1 MDLDLPF
8 EILWNLL
15 EKNSQEPHLPT
26 LLSNSLLKEAC
37 KAEKSE
43 FVKIL
48 VKNGSRLVF
57 EGKNDKVNDLYILK
71 LMIKKDYILSC
82 YQVAG
87 NLNQSL
93 EQCNCGDNRN
103 SDKSDY
109 WNMTIKRFKR
119 SGSKEKKI
127 EIVQHCQFHHEHFL
141 QVVYFFLV
149 MTKKVLIN
157 FVLRQ

>member
-1 MDLDLPF
+1 ML
-8 EILWNLL
+8 I
-15 EKNSQEPHLPT
+15 
-26 LLSNSLLKEAC
+26 SLLKEAC

-71 LMIKKDYILSC
+71 LMVKKDYILSC

-93 EQCNCGDNRN
+93 EECNCGDIKN
-103 SDKSDY
+103 SSKSEY
-109 WNMTIKRFKR
+109 WNMTFERFKK
-119 SGSKEKKI
+119 SGSKEKRVEI
-127 EIVQHCQFHHEHFL
+127 EQHCEFHHEHFS
-141 QVVYFFLV
+141 QVVYFYLA
-149 MTKKVLIN
+149 MTKKILIN

>member
-1 MDLDLPF
+1 ML
-8 EILWNLL
+8 I
-15 EKNSQEPHLPT
+15 
-26 LLSNSLLKEAC
+26 SLLKEAC

-71 LMIKKDYILSC
+71 LMVKKDYILSC

-93 EQCNCGDNRN
+93 EQCNCGDKN
-103 SDKSDY
+103 SSKSEY
-109 WNMTIKRFKR
+109 WNMTFERFKK
-119 SGSKEKKI
+119 SGSKEKRVVL
-127 EIVQHCQFHHEHFL
+127 EQPCEFHHEHFSE
-141 QVVYFFLV
+141 VVYFYFV
-149 MTKKVLIN
+149 MTKKVLFN
-157 FVLRQ
+157 LFC

>member
-1 MDLDLPF
+1 MP
-8 EILWNLL
+8 I
-15 EKNSQEPHLPT
+15 
-26 LLSNSLLKEAC
+26 SLLKEAC

-71 LMIKKDYILSC
+71 LMVKKDYILSC

-93 EQCNCGDNRN
+93 EQCNCGDIKN
-103 SDKSDY
+103 SSKSEY
-109 WNMTIKRFKR
+109 WNMTFERLKK
-119 SGSKEKKI
+119 SGSKEKRVVLKQNC
-127 EIVQHCQFHHEHFL
+127 EFHHEHFS
-141 QVVYFFLV
+141 QVVYFYFAMLD
-149 MTKKVLIN
+149 MCALSDPQRTP
-157 FVLRQ
+157 

>member
-1 MDLDLPF
+1 MP
-8 EILWNLL
+8 I
-15 EKNSQEPHLPT
+15 
-26 LLSNSLLKEAC
+26 SLLKEAC

-71 LMIKKDYILSC
+71 LMVKKDYILSC

-93 EQCNCGDNRN
+93 EQCNCGDIKN
-103 SDKSDY
+103 SSKNDY
-109 WNMTIKRFKR
+109 LDYLTLGRFKR
-119 SGSKEKKI
+119 SGSK
-127 EIVQHCQFHHEHFL
+127 
-141 QVVYFFLV
+141 
-149 MTKKVLIN
+149 VLSMSFYPISSKFYSDFIQILFRFYSN
-157 FVLRQ
+157 FIQI